1 MRRETKHK
9 GKFQKRI
16 FFRAENILLTE
27 MNGLFNQHHLGKAEN
42 WDNIENLT
50 DRHFSLLE
58 VYLIDFLS
66 RGLSEKIGNLFQ
78 YF

>member
-1 MRRETKHK
+1 
-9 GKFQKRI
+9 
-16 FFRAENILLTE
+16 

-66 RGLSEKIGNLFQ
+66 EGLSEKMGNFSILLIVRFQ
-78 YF
+78 S